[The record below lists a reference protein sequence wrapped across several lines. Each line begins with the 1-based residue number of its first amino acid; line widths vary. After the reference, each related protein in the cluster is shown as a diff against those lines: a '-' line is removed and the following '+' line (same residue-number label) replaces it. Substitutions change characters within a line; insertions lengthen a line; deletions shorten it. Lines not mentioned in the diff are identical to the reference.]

1 MDEPQPTL
9 YTERLLL
16 RPFIVADAPDVQR
29 LAGARAIADTTLLIP
44 HPYPD
49 GAAEAWIG
57 THARGH
63 AEGKLAVF
71 AITSRAEG
79 TLLGAMGLVIAS
91 AHASAELG
99 YWIGEPYWGRGYA
112 TEAGHAVLDF
122 GFTTLGL
129 HRIHAHHML
138 RNPQSGRV
146 MVKLGM
152 RFEGILR
159 HAIRKWDTFED
170 VAQYAILATHRVP
183 REENP

>member
-1 MDEPQPTL
+1 MSEPQPSL
-9 YTERLLL
+9 YTERLVL
-16 RPFIVADAPDVQR
+16 RPFTTDDAPDVQR

-49 GAAEAWIG
+49 GAAEAWIA
-57 THARGH
+57 THQAGY
-63 AEGKLAVF
+63 AGGKSAVF
-71 AITSRAEG
+71 AITSRAG
-79 TLLGAMGLVIAS
+79 GALLGAMGLHVAP

-112 TEAGHAVLDF
+112 TEAGRAVLEF

-146 MVKLGM
+146 MEKLGM

-170 VAQYAILATHRVP
+170 VAQYAILATDRMP
-183 REENP
+183 GETNP